1 MTYLLLLVSIP
12 LCLFAPLTILFA
24 FDEIWLLCDI
34 NDELRS
40 FLLNPIAGMIAFV
53 TYFASAYLGAE
64 FNKLGLIVL
73 IQLGVFIVSLIVL
86 WFTDKADYKRNVKPN
101 LQIKI

>member
-40 FLLNPIAGMIAFV
+40 FLLNPIAGMTAFV

-86 WFTDKADYKRNVKPN
+86 WFTDKADYKRNVKQN
-101 LQIKI
+101 LQIKL